1 MATAAAVL
9 RSSAESVQDQWPSR
23 LLINGFYVQAASL
36 LAQALA
42 TPVGGTVAP
51 GITAHFFANS

>member
-23 LLINGFYVQAASL
+23 LLINGFYVQAAS
-36 LAQALA
+36 AQALA